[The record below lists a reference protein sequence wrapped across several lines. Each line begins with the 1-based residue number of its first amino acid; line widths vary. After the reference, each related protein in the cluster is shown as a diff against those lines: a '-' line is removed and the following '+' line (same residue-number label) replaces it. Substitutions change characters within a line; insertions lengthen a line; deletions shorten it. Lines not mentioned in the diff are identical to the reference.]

1 MSDTFQKKAAL
12 CVVAFIACTAQ
23 ASETVSY
30 TYDSLGRL
38 KTVQTAGGLSSGIQ
52 RSYSYDPSGNRTMLQ
67 VSGTAGSG
75 VVTISARGSIANVSS
90 VGVVLGVNIAGSPA
104 PTGTVTFTQK
114 GLFLG
119 SASVSSGQASVILE
133 GFAVGTHTITASYS
147 GDGSNA
153 PYSFTFTIKVQNLLW
168 LPAVL
173 QILLSN

>member
-1 MSDTFQKKAAL
+1 MLLTRTA
-12 CVVAFIACTAQ
+12 VVSATLLVCGTCFAQ
-23 ASETVSY
+23 ETVSY

-38 KTVQTAGGLSSGIQ
+38 KTVQTVGGPSSGMQ
-52 RSYSYDPSGNRTMLQ
+52 RSYNYDPSGNRTLLQ

-75 VVTISARGSIANVSS
+75 AVTITAQGAVANETN
-90 VGVVLGVNIAGSPA
+90 VGVTLGVNITGSPA
-104 PTGTVTFTQK
+104 PTGTVTFTED

-119 SASVSSGQASVILE
+119 SAPVSNGQASVILE
-133 GFAVGTHTITASYS
+133 GFALGMHTITASYS

-153 PYSFTFTIKVQNLLW
+153 PYSFTFTIKVQNLAW